1 MPILLDVM
9 GIRYFQNQIKFTN
22 KIQSY
27 YIDCWHILIED
38 IKLPYCTVGLFR
50 ETMCTHNVS
59 LNQCRYVS
67 LTYIYSYIYT
77 DQQVY
82 VKPDSKIWKTLLFL
96 KYFASFRFSESRTS
110 PFKQQIKQILTF

>member
-1 MPILLDVM
+1 MSILLNVM

-50 ETMCTHNVS
+50 ETMVYS
-59 LNQCRYVS
+59 QSQCESQSMYVS

-96 KYFASFRFSESRTS
+96 KYFAS
-110 PFKQQIKQILTF
+110 